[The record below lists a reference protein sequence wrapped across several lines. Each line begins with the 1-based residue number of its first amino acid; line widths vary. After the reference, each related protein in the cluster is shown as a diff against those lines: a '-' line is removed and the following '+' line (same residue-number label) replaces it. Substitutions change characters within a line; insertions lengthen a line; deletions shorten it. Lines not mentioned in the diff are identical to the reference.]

1 MLQVNNLDK
10 KLSGTENFH
19 IDNVS
24 LHIPGGYICGLIG
37 ENGAGKTTLI
47 RILMGLY
54 NTSGDVVINGH
65 DMRTDEAAAK
75 DDLAVVFD
83 EGFFQQDMSL
93 EQIGIFYGEL
103 YSRFDMSTYLEY
115 LKRFELDKKKRYKKL
130 SKGMKTKAQFAFALS
145 HDAKLFLLD
154 EPTAGLDRHF
164 RDEFL
169 KICAD
174 LVSDGSRS
182 ILMSSHITE
191 DLDRIAD
198 YIAYMQD
205 GKLLFVL
212 PKDELCD
219 RFRLVTGEDYKC
231 NLISKDAV
239 VYKEKSEYS
248 TSALVINKKC
258 FLIDR
263 ELEVHTPDIREFM
276 HYFVKGGKQNAE
288 AVAKRYL
295 SE

>member
-37 ENGAGKTTLI
+37 ENGSGKTTLI

-182 ILMSSHITE
+182 ILISSHITE

>member
-1 MLQVNNLDK
+1 M
-10 KLSGTENFH
+10 
-19 IDNVS
+19 
-24 LHIPGGYICGLIG
+24 
-37 ENGAGKTTLI
+37 
-47 RILMGLY
+47 
-54 NTSGDVVINGH
+54 
-65 DMRTDEAAAK
+65 
-75 DDLAVVFD
+75 
-83 EGFFQQDMSL
+83 
-93 EQIGIFYGEL
+93 
-103 YSRFDMSTYLEY
+103 
-115 LKRFELDKKKRYKKL
+115 
-130 SKGMKTKAQFAFALS
+130 
-145 HDAKLFLLD
+145 
-154 EPTAGLDRHF
+154 
-164 RDEFL
+164 
-169 KICAD
+169 
-174 LVSDGSRS
+174 
-182 ILMSSHITE
+182 
-191 DLDRIAD
+191 
-198 YIAYMQD
+198 
-205 GKLLFVL
+205 FVL

>member
-182 ILMSSHITE
+182 ILISSHITE

>member
-19 IDNVS
+19 VDNVS

-182 ILMSSHITE
+182 ILISSHITE

>member
-154 EPTAGLDRHF
+154 EPTAGLDRYF

-182 ILMSSHITE
+182 ILISSHITE

>member
-103 YSRFDMSTYLEY
+103 YSRFDMSAYLEY
-115 LKRFELDKKKRYKKL
+115 LKRFGLDKKKRYKKL

-182 ILMSSHITE
+182 ILISSHITE

>member
-10 KLSGTENFH
+10 KLSGTGNFH

-24 LHIPGGYICGLIG
+24 FHIPGGYICGLIG
-37 ENGAGKTTLI
+37 ENGAGKTTLM

-54 NTSGDVVINGH
+54 STSGDIVINGH

-83 EGFFQQDMSL
+83 EGFFQQDMNL

-182 ILMSSHITE
+182 ILISSHITE